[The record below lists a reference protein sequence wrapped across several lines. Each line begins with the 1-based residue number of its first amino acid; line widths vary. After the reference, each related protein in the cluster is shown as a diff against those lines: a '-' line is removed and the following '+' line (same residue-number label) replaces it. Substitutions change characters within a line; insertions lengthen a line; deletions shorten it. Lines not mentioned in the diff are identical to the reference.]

1 MGGAEQKIKTNL
13 KGDFEMKTLIFRMR
27 TLAVLLT
34 IALFPLM
41 AAAEE
46 VASVDM
52 DTIVSAAKQ
61 VAGADM
67 EAVIVMGVVNK
78 DGDKLVLNAD
88 DESYVLDS
96 QVDEAM
102 IGQKVVATGG
112 IVDTDGVKIFKP
124 QSIKVAE

>member
-1 MGGAEQKIKTNL
+1 
-13 KGDFEMKTLIFRMR
+13 MKTLIFRMR